1 MGTTLSKLTGR
12 DNYYFIILC
21 AVFAKDFAYVIRR
34 RSMPSRIAAPAGSN
48 VLAYINYFLN
58 NGGLIRTLLADA
70 FGLIILWRILQFS
83 YQIHFFFM
91 KLNFSQQKESIMQ
104 FFFDW
109 IKNLPFVQ
117 SKLEKEREKLEMD
130 VRKSVKHSDHVVEK
144 IYVLPNEGRSTEDI
158 LQEMKTYINLEDK
171 QWEEGY
177 ISGAV
182 YHGER
187 EHLKCQNEALAM
199 YSLSNPLHPEIW
211 PSLRKFEAEIISMTA
226 SFLNGGDK
234 NVCGAITSGG
244 TESIMMAVKTHRE
257 WGRKVK
263 GITQPEMIIPA
274 TAHAA
279 FDKAADCLCIKLI
292 KLPVD
297 QTTFVVD
304 PKLVNEYVTNNTIMI
319 VGSAPNYPQGTIDPI
334 QQLSTI
340 AIANN
345 IGLHVD
351 CCLGGFVLPFGKG
364 YNNNEFQI
372 PEFDFSLKG
381 VTSMSCDTHKY
392 GYAAKGTSV
401 VLYRDKKLRSHQY
414 WCYSD
419 WTGGIYATPTY
430 AGSRAGGLIAA
441 CWASMIRM
449 GRVGYEKATYEILKT
464 RQYIQNRIDEEIEE
478 LFILGD
484 PKAMVVSWGSKKLN
498 IYVLSDKMG
507 KLGWSVNS
515 LQRPASAHL
524 CVTYRQTLDGVKER
538 FIDDLKKCVKL
549 VLEDDKG
556 KNVVPE
562 DGKAPIYGT
571 IASLPPGPVND
582 LICTYMDVVLEV

>member
-279 FDKAADCLCIKLI
+279 FDKA
-292 KLPVD
+292 V
-297 QTTFVVD
+297 
-304 PKLVNEYVTNNTIMI
+304 
-319 VGSAPNYPQGTIDPI
+319 
-334 QQLSTI
+334 
-340 AIANN
+340 
-345 IGLHVD
+345 
-351 CCLGGFVLPFGKG
+351 
-364 YNNNEFQI
+364 
-372 PEFDFSLKG
+372 
-381 VTSMSCDTHKY
+381 
-392 GYAAKGTSV
+392 
-401 VLYRDKKLRSHQY
+401 
-414 WCYSD
+414 
-419 WTGGIYATPTY
+419 
-430 AGSRAGGLIAA
+430 
-441 CWASMIRM
+441 
-449 GRVGYEKATYEILKT
+449 
-464 RQYIQNRIDEEIEE
+464 
-478 LFILGD
+478 
-484 PKAMVVSWGSKKLN
+484 
-498 IYVLSDKMG
+498 
-507 KLGWSVNS
+507 
-515 LQRPASAHL
+515 
-524 CVTYRQTLDGVKER
+524 
-538 FIDDLKKCVKL
+538 
-549 VLEDDKG
+549 
-556 KNVVPE
+556 
-562 DGKAPIYGT
+562 
-571 IASLPPGPVND
+571 
-582 LICTYMDVVLEV
+582 